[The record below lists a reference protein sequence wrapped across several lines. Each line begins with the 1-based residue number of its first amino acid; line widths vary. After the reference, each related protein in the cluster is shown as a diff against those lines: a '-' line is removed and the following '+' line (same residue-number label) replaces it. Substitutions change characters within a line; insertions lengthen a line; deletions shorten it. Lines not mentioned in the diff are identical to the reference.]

1 MGNQAYELPLRRVGL
16 DVTIWPAARIITPER
31 ISLGDSV
38 IIDDFVMLMAGEETI
53 MGSFV
58 HIAAFASMMGSGRLV
73 IEDFA
78 AVSGGVRL
86 YTGNENYSGNT
97 MLNPAVPYPYRIPV
111 RGQIHLEKH
120 CCVCANSVVLPNVT
134 IGEGAIVG
142 ANSLVATDCKPWTV
156 YMGSPARVMG
166 KRPKD
171 KVLELESQLRSEL
184 YDADG
189 HYIPKAKR
197 PPPAK

>member
-1 MGNQAYELPLRRVGL
+1 MANQAYELALRRVGQ
-16 DVTIWPAARIITPER
+16 DVTIWPAARIIAPER

-38 IIDDFVMLMAGEETI
+38 IIDDFVMLIGGEETI
-53 MGSFV
+53 LGSFV
-58 HIAAFASMMGSGRLV
+58 HIGAFTSMMGSGRLV

-78 AVSGGVRL
+78 CVSGGVRL
-86 YTGNENYSGNT
+86 YTGNEDFSGNT

-120 CCVCANSVVLPNVT
+120 CCVGANSVVLPNVT
-134 IGEGAIVG
+134 VGEGAIVG

-156 YMGSPARVMG
+156 YLGSPARGVG
-166 KRPKD
+166 QRPKD
-171 KVLELESQLRSEL
+171 KILELERKLRSEL

-197 PPPAK
+197 PPSE